1 MQTCK
6 PLCHCCAVA
15 IFSPLSAALPGKDPL
30 IKASMLQWPS
40 PPVSEVVFSS
50 PSFLLCSSLRVYS
63 FSGLC
68 SFHLGVVQ
76 TPASPQSFC
85 VPTTW
90 SVRKSPC
97 PCVLLT
103 FRGKCFHCSLFSL
116 WNNWVK
122 LVSISVLIVLI
133 VFCQFCQHWAWE
145 MLVDVG
151 GVFWIMLQ
159 WEGFDFGGF
168 FTPNPKQGICFS
180 WVFRVVVLP
189 NNVLKQHDKVYQQ
202 RKNKEELH
210 F

>member
-1 MQTCK
+1 
-6 PLCHCCAVA
+6 
-15 IFSPLSAALPGKDPL
+15 
-30 IKASMLQWPS
+30 
-40 PPVSEVVFSS
+40 
-50 PSFLLCSSLRVYS
+50 
-63 FSGLC
+63 
-68 SFHLGVVQ
+68 
-76 TPASPQSFC
+76 
-85 VPTTW
+85 
-90 SVRKSPC
+90 
-97 PCVLLT
+97 
-103 FRGKCFHCSLFSL
+103 
-116 WNNWVK
+116 
-122 LVSISVLIVLI
+122 
-133 VFCQFCQHWAWE
+133 